1 MNVKS
6 NSDTIFT
13 FRIFFHCKL
22 NWFLHITRRAKNY
35 CKKIALK
42 ANLTSQKTSTISTG
56 IKKYA
61 IVGWLN
67 RAGRSGSVAV
77 QNEFEKTYSRLNLV
91 ICTTHIKNQVH
102 SGLCKTGVNLH
113 SKKISKTSYIRT
125 WHRVSE
131 RKTVFT
137 KLSNYEMKE
146 KNVTRSTSLK
156 TLRKL
161 SPASFFK
168 SSMVHIPLAKRLAKS
183 SGYLDTS
190 SRPAGT
196 LKFKQKFMI
205 QNCSIFTFS
214 DSISHCL

>member
-13 FRIFFHCKL
+13 FRIFFHYKL
-22 NWFLHITRRAKNY
+22 NWFLHITLRAKNY
-35 CKKIALK
+35 CKKFALK

-77 QNEFEKTYSRLNLV
+77 QNE
-91 ICTTHIKNQVH
+91 
-102 SGLCKTGVNLH
+102 
-113 SKKISKTSYIRT
+113 
-125 WHRVSE
+125 
-131 RKTVFT
+131 
-137 KLSNYEMKE
+137 
-146 KNVTRSTSLK
+146 
-156 TLRKL
+156 
-161 SPASFFK
+161 
-168 SSMVHIPLAKRLAKS
+168 HIPLAKRLAKS
-183 SGYLDTS
+183 SGYFDTS

-196 LKFKQKFMI
+196 LKFKQKFMF